1 MSKEKVQNLVRDDL
15 RDVVRGELSISAV
28 TLASF
33 AGDAGVWEQ
42 KPLAMVAPREE
53 TEVVAVLVYAAEQG
67 LSVHPR
73 GAGQGVTGECLGA
86 GIILDCSRHLRRIVD
101 IGPD

>member
-33 AGDAGVWEQ
+33 AGDAGV
-42 KPLAMVAPREE
+42 
-53 TEVVAVLVYAAEQG
+53 
-67 LSVHPR
+67 
-73 GAGQGVTGECLGA
+73 C
-86 GIILDCSRHLRRIVD
+86 
-101 IGPD
+101 